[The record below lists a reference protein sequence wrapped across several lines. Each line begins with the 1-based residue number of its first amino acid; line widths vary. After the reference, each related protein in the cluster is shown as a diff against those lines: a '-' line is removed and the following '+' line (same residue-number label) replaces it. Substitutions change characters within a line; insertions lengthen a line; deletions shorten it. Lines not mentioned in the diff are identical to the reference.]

1 MKKSQWKGICLKK
14 KKMYYAMVIF
24 SLFKE
29 MYFSIDQNIT
39 SIKVSILCDDF
50 EIQEQDAD
58 ISFNQ
63 FVILSSCKLTIVK
76 TTTNKVG

>member
-1 MKKSQWKGICLKK
+1 
-14 KKMYYAMVIF
+14 MVIF